1 MFHNKKTKTNDNFHS
16 GTTSRLCKVTIDSQ
30 SMFNN
35 PLAREQVD
43 CIGSLT
49 VATVNGHNE
58 KVIPHESQMSEPLR
72 ER

>member
-1 MFHNKKTKTNDNFHS
+1 VKGITDRVCRVN
-16 GTTSRLCKVTIDSQ
+16 IDSQ

-35 PLAREQVD
+35 LLSREPVG

-49 VATVNGHNE
+49 VATVNGRNE